1 MQKILLLSLLILLNN
16 SFNKLYGQTELVNN
30 GTFSTTS
37 SWDFAYKSTPNTT
50 GAISISGGTLNCF
63 VDNNGNFF
71 PFLDNN
77 ILGVNT
83 TSFTLFQG
91 ETLPFSIQIRK
102 SDAGFAANLSW
113 VLIDSGGSIVQ
124 FLGSYTT
131 RSGSGTGTVL
141 TTSNMTYNNSITFT
155 GNTGTYRIAL
165 YWISFQPGG
174 TGSGNVDDVFFDN
187 VSLQSSISLGVDDV
201 KNKKDKT
208 VQMYLNPP
216 KDAMTI
222 FSKHNLKSYTIFDQT
237 GRVVTPSTSIKGTQQ
252 EINLSYV
259 EKGNYVIS
267 IETEN
272 ERVNKKFIK

>member
-1 MQKILLLSLLILLNN
+1 MRKILLLSLLILLNN

-37 SWDFAYKSTPNTT
+37 SWDFAFKSTPNTT
-50 GAISISGGTLNCF
+50 GAISISGGTLNNF

-77 ILGVNT
+77 ILAVNT
-83 TSFTLFQG
+83 TPFTLFQG
-91 ETLPFSIQIRK
+91 ETLPFSVQIRK
-102 SDAGFAANLSW
+102 SDAGFGANLSW
-113 VLIDSGGSIVQ
+113 LLINSAGSIVQ
-124 FLGSYTT
+124 VLGSYTT
-131 RSGSGTGTVL
+131 RSGVGSGTLL
-141 TTSNMTYNNSITFT
+141 TTSNVTYNNSITFT
-155 GNTGTYRIAL
+155 GNTGSYRIAL
-165 YWISFQPGG
+165 YWVTTQSGG
-174 TGSGNVDDVFFDN
+174 TGNVDDVFFDN

-237 GRVVTPSTSIKGTQQ
+237 GRVVAPSTSIKGNQQ
-252 EINLSYV
+252 EINLSYI

-272 ERVNKKFIK
+272 EIVNKKFIK